1 MLSCVD
7 ESQTIVDTELLL
19 FQVLQDALE
28 FLPRRVIVDVHNAE
42 VGVVL
47 SFQAL
52 EECSIAIFGK

>member
-7 ESQTIVDTELLL
+7 ESQVTVDAKLLS
-19 FQVLQDALE
+19 FQVPQNALE
-28 FLPRRVIVDVHNAE
+28 FLLRRVVVDVHNAE